1 MSGEIIIH
9 TDILSDVQ
17 KKVLPHLAK
26 VLANT
31 DFYLAGGTAL
41 ALQVGHRQSMDFDW
55 FIPKLGDPEILFNR
69 LKSLD
74 VAFEIQS
81 ISFETVYL
89 SIDTIQMR
97 FIGYEYPMLQLKVL
111 WTELGV
117 HLAGMNDIACMKLS
131 AIASRGSRKDFFD
144 LHYLIKHFLSLEDYL
159 RLYMKK
165 YKNRAIGHVVRSLV
179 YFDDAETEPD
189 IKMIKPLVWQDIK
202 SDFEKWV
209 KNLKVIL

>member
-1 MSGEIIIH
+1 MSGEIVIH
-9 TDILSDVQ
+9 ADILSDVQ
-17 KKVLPHLAK
+17 KKVLPNLAK
-26 VLANT
+26 ALVDT

-55 FIPKLGDPEILFNR
+55 FIPQLGDPEILFNR

-74 VAFEIQS
+74 IAFEIQS

-89 SIDTIQMR
+89 NIDTIPLS
-97 FIGYEYPMLQLKVL
+97 FIGYDYPRLQPKVL
-111 WTELGV
+111 WPEFGI

-144 LHYLIKHFLSLEDYL
+144 LHYLIKHYLPLEDYL

-165 YKNRAIGHVVRSLV
+165 YQNRDIGHVVRSLV
-179 YFDDAETEPD
+179 YFADAETEPD
-189 IKMIKPLVWQDIK
+189 IKIIKPVVWQDIK

-209 KNLKVIL
+209 KDLKVIL

>member
-1 MSGEIIIH
+1 MSGEAVIH
-9 TDILSDVQ
+9 IDILSDAQ
-17 KKVLPHLAK
+17 KKVLPALAK
-26 VLANT
+26 ALANT

-74 VAFEIQS
+74 IVFEIQS

-89 SIDTIQMR
+89 NIDTTQMS
-97 FIGYEYPMLQLKVL
+97 FIGYEYPMLQPKVL

-165 YKNRAIGHVVRSLV
+165 YKNRDIGHVVRSLV
-179 YFDDAETEPD
+179 YFADAETEPD
-189 IKMIKPLVWQDIK
+189 IKMIKPLVWQDLK

-209 KNLKVIL
+209 KYLKVIL

>member
-1 MSGEIIIH
+1 MSGEIVIH

-74 VAFEIQS
+74 IAFEIQS

-89 SIDTIQMR
+89 SIDTIQMS
-97 FIGYEYPMLQLKVL
+97 FNWL
-111 WTELGV
+111 
-117 HLAGMNDIACMKLS
+117 
-131 AIASRGSRKDFFD
+131 
-144 LHYLIKHFLSLEDYL
+144 
-159 RLYMKK
+159 
-165 YKNRAIGHVVRSLV
+165 
-179 YFDDAETEPD
+179 
-189 IKMIKPLVWQDIK
+189 
-202 SDFEKWV
+202 
-209 KNLKVIL
+209 